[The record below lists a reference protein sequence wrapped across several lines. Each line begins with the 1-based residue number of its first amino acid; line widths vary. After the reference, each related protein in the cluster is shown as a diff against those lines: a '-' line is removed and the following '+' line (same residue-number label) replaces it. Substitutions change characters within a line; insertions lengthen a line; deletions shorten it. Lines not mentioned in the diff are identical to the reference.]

1 MNLENK
7 NILITGGKGFLGKAL
22 WKKFA
27 NAFGASNLQQLS
39 RVGSEEFDL
48 RNFREAEK
56 ATEDRDIVIHLAAS
70 CGGIGFNQK
79 FPGKLFY
86 ENMAMGI
93 NVVEACRRNGVKKI
107 VIVGTICAY
116 PKFTKVPFREED
128 LFLGYPEETNAPY
141 GVAKRSLVVM
151 AQAYRKQYGM
161 NAIYLLP
168 VNLYGAHDHFE
179 EEKSHVI
186 PALIKKFVE
195 AKDRQLD
202 AVVLWGTGK
211 ATREFLYVDDAAE
224 GIFLATRDYNKP
236 APINLGAGFEIGIKE
251 LAEKIQAMVGFEGE
265 LKWDES
271 KPDGQ
276 PRRCL
281 DTSKAKELFGFEAKT
296 PFDKGLAETID
307 WYLQLRSQNE
317 KGRKTNSAHCSE
329 GAGG

>member
-1 MNLENK
+1 M
-7 NILITGGKGFLGKAL
+7 LITGGKGFLGKAL
-22 WKKFA
+22 WRKFTGT
-27 NAFGASNLQQLS
+27 FGGSAGLRQFS
-39 RVGSEEFDL
+39 RIGSEEFDL

-93 NVVEACRRNGVKKI
+93 NIIEACRKNGVKKL

-116 PKFTKVPFREED
+116 PKYTKVPFREED

-141 GVAKRSLVVM
+141 GIAKRSLIVM

-168 VNLYGAHDHFE
+168 VNLYGPYDHFE
-179 EEKSHVI
+179 EEKSHVV
-186 PALIKKFVE
+186 PALIKKFVDSMQ
-195 AKDRQLD
+195 AKQDK
-202 AVVLWGTGK
+202 VVLWGTGK

-224 GIFLATRDYNKP
+224 GIFLAARDYNKP
-236 APINLGAGFEIGIKE
+236 APVNLGAGFEISIKE
-251 LAEKIQAMVGFEGE
+251 LAEKIQMLIGFQGE
-265 LKWDES
+265 IEWDAS

-281 DTSKAKELFGFEAKT
+281 DTSKAKELFNFEAKT
-296 PFDKGLAETID
+296 SFDEGLAKTIN
-307 WYLQLRSQNE
+307 WYLEQRAEEENI
-317 KGRKTNSAHCSE
+317 
-329 GAGG
+329 

>member
-1 MNLENK
+1 MNLNNK
-7 NILITGGKGFLGKAL
+7 SILITGGKGFLGKAL
-22 WKKFA
+22 WNRFFRVFTTSSL
-27 NAFGASNLQQLS
+27 NQLS
-39 RVGSEEFDL
+39 RIGSGDFDL

-56 ATEDRDIVIHLAAS
+56 ATEGRDVVIHLAAS

-93 NVVEACRRNGVKKI
+93 NVIEACRKNGVKKL

-141 GVAKRSLVVM
+141 GVAKRSLLVM

-168 VNLYGAHDHFE
+168 VNLYGPNDHFE

-186 PALIKKFVE
+186 PALIKRFVE
-195 AKDRQLD
+195 AKDNQQNE
-202 AVVLWGTGK
+202 VTLWGTGK
-211 ATREFLYVDDAAE
+211 ATREFLYVDDAAD

-236 APINLGAGFEIGIKE
+236 APVNLGAGFEISIKE
-251 LAEKIQAMVGFEGE
+251 LAEKIQMLTGFEGK

-281 DTSKAKELFGFEAKT
+281 DTTKAKELFNFEAKT
-296 PFDKGLAETID
+296 LFDEGLTRTIN
-307 WYLQLRSQNE
+307 WYLDFRTKE
-317 KGRKTNSAHCSE
+317 KNI
-329 GAGG
+329 